1 MAGECRSYF
10 FQKVSFDHQAVCYT
24 GRQGRASCV
33 FLFSQNCQADIS
45 ACAQDHF
52 HFLFHKSLVKL
63 GVQSIELQF
72 FALIGPSDSIRKRQ
86 EASTQAVFE
95 SFFDDFSDSVNLREI
110 DPNISGKTY
119 FMRVVGNNE
128 YTEALHTV
136 CFDLMRSVE
145 REVNSSEIV
154 SNIYGL
160 KSHLIMLDNVT
171 QQYLSVKIRENN
183 NFNSS
188 LQHFKT
194 VYIPWGGQKQ
204 TCKHL
209 PHLQFASNDIYYK
222 LNSHYIQYGLLYHIY

>member
-24 GRQGRASCV
+24 G
-33 FLFSQNCQADIS
+33 
-45 ACAQDHF
+45 
-52 HFLFHKSLVKL
+52 
-63 GVQSIELQF
+63 
-72 FALIGPSDSIRKRQ
+72 
-86 EASTQAVFE
+86 
-95 SFFDDFSDSVNLREI
+95 
-110 DPNISGKTY
+110 Y
-119 FMRVVGNNE
+119 NE

-194 VYIPWGGQKQ
+194 VYIPWGG
-204 TCKHL
+204 
-209 PHLQFASNDIYYK
+209 
-222 LNSHYIQYGLLYHIY
+222 